1 MLEIFQRHKT
11 ELLQG
16 LLKKETKQNKIGA
29 AFTICLF
36 GIPEKKCL
44 PSTVFWAGGLI
55 YPEDNYR
62 PRDRCSEL
70 ITYPD

>member
-1 MLEIFQRHKT
+1 MT

-16 LLKKETKQNKIGA
+16 LLKKETKQNEIGA

-36 GIPEKKCL
+36 GMSEKKVL
-44 PSTVFWAGGLI
+44 PSIAFWMGGLI

-62 PRDRCSEL
+62 PRESCSEL
-70 ITYPD
+70 ITFPDRSLVEK